1 MLRGLALGLDSFI
14 NDTSDTITFILID
27 GIHSQWQSSKHH
39 LGLSVSSQEAYG
51 DMFTKIVDSCARQV
65 VIQDGIVGNILGLPF
80 WLV

>member
-65 VIQDGIVGNILGLPF
+65 VIQDGVVGNILGLPF